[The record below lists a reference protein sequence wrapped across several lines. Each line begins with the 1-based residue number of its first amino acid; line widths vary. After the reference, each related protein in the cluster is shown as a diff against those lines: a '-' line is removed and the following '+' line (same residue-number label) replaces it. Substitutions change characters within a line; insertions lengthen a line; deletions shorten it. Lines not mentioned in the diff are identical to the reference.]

1 MSAHVSSI
9 REHWRGRPKLRV
21 DRRLGRWHAPTR
33 IAPVGE
39 FCCKYT
45 EIQVNLFVG
54 RMGSLL
60 ASALGF
66 VLVSCAGPHSNNSE
80 VHLTPEEPMS
90 IGAPDIFVHSSGLT
104 VIHQEVTTAPVVAMQ
119 YWVRVGSGDES
130 AAEAGL
136 AHVHEHMLFKGTTRR
151 GVGRI
156 AGDIE
161 AIGGS
166 INAWTSFDQ
175 TVYHIVVPARFASDG
190 LDVLTDAVTHSVFDE
205 QELTREL
212 EVIQEEIRRG
222 EDMPGRV
229 LMQQVF
235 STAFQAHPYGRPVI
249 GTSASVASFT
259 RADILRFY
267 ERWYRP
273 DNMTLV
279 VAGDLSRDAL
289 TSLLDSAF
297 PERAG
302 ETTDRPAR
310 PQEPAQTAFRSTS
323 LVRDVQEA
331 SFSLAFHVPGLS
343 HEDAPALEF
352 LSTLLG
358 SGESSILFE
367 RIQRRRR
374 LTDSIYASLYS
385 PAEPGLL
392 FVGGSFRARSR
403 SSVEG
408 LLEAVVRE
416 IAELHYA
423 PFPQRELDRV
433 RTVLESSVIYSRE
446 TVQGIAQR
454 LGFFHTVAGS
464 LEFEVRF
471 RELSR
476 QVTPATIQ
484 DVARRYLTPENL
496 TAGLLLPLN
505 LSEEMPAHDE
515 LLELVTR
522 VFEQVRAEH
531 DTQAA
536 VPDVH
541 GLVRREFPNGLVLI
555 VQQDASAQSF
565 AIRAAVL
572 GGSLAESDTTA
583 GSNSLIAEL
592 LLGGTGSRSAADI
605 ARELDELAASM
616 SGVNG
621 RNSIGLRMTGL
632 SRDFEAC
639 IELFSDALFN
649 SSMPEDELERVRGE
663 LLNMIAAQR
672 DNLSA
677 SAFEQFQATLWAG
690 HPYARR
696 SADAVASVEAMDRS
710 QLLSIY
716 RSLIRPERMVVS
728 VVGNVDPDRVYNTL
742 IAAFPD
748 DVTGRS
754 ATLPTRDVPA
764 PITAPIRLEDMRDR
778 QQAHIVVG
786 YATVSM
792 FDDQHHAFDLLA
804 AILSGQSGRLFL
816 ELRDRQSLAYSVG
829 AYATT
834 GFEVGCFSFYIAT
847 SPAKVEQ
854 AIEGIR
860 NEVVRL
866 RDEGVTDEELTR
878 ARRLLLGRRD
888 IGLQR
893 PGARAG
899 IFAFDELYGFGHA
912 ALYDY
917 EDDLNAVSVD
927 DIHAV
932 IQQYLDPE
940 REVVSIIQ
948 PSTGQV
954 PAEERPE

>member
-1 MSAHVSSI
+1 
-9 REHWRGRPKLRV
+9 
-21 DRRLGRWHAPTR
+21 
-33 IAPVGE
+33 
-39 FCCKYT
+39 
-45 EIQVNLFVG
+45 
-54 RMGSLL
+54 
-60 ASALGF
+60 
-66 VLVSCAGPHSNNSE
+66 
-80 VHLTPEEPMS
+80 MS
-90 IGAPDIFVHSSGLT
+90 IGAPDVFVHASGLT
-104 VIHQEVTTAPVVAMQ
+104 IIHQEVTTAPVVAMQ

-130 AAEAGL
+130 PAEAGL
-136 AHVHEHMLFKGTTRR
+136 AHVHEHMLFKGTQLR

-190 LDVLTDAVTHSVFDE
+190 LSVLTDAVTQSVFDE
-205 QELTREL
+205 QEMEREL

-222 EDMPGRV
+222 EDQPGRV

-249 GTSASVASFT
+249 GTSASVASFA

-279 VAGDLSRDAL
+279 VVGDLTREAL
-289 TSLLDSAF
+289 VALLDSAF
-297 PERAG
+297 SERAG
-302 ETTDRPAR
+302 ATPERPAR
-310 PQEPAQTAFRSTS
+310 PQEPPQTTFRSTS
-323 LVRDVQEA
+323 LARDVQEA
-331 SFSLAFHVPGLS
+331 SFSLAFHTPGLS

-403 SSVEG
+403 ASVDG

-423 PFPQRELDRV
+423 PFPQREIDRV
-433 RTVLESSVIYSRE
+433 RTVLDSSVIYSRE

-464 LEFEVRF
+464 LDFESRF

-476 QVTPATIQ
+476 QVTPSVIQ
-484 DVARRYLTPENL
+484 DVARRYLTPQNL
-496 TAGLLLPLN
+496 TAGLLLPLS
-505 LSEEMPAHDE
+505 LVDSMPSHDE
-515 LLELVTR
+515 LQQLVSR
-522 VFEQVRAEH
+522 VFDQVHAEH
-531 DTQAA
+531 STASS
-536 VPDVH
+536 VPDEH
-541 GLVRREFPNGLVLI
+541 GLVRREFPNGLVLV
-555 VQQDASAQSF
+555 VQQDPSAQSF
-565 AIRAAVL
+565 AIRAVVL

-583 GSNSLIAEL
+583 GSNALLAEL
-592 LLGGTGSRSAADI
+592 LLGGTGTRSAADI
-605 ARELDELAASM
+605 ARELDGLAASM

-621 RNSIGLRMTGL
+621 RNSVGLLMTGL

-639 IELFSDALFN
+639 MELFADALFN

-672 DNLSA
+672 DNLSS

-696 SADAVASVEAMDRS
+696 SADAVAAVEAMDRS

-728 VVGNVDPDRVYNTL
+728 VVSNVDADRVYNTL

-748 DVTGRS
+748 AVTGRA
-754 ATLPTRDVPA
+754 ATLPTREVPPPVAA
-764 PITAPIRLEDMRDR
+764 PVRLEDLRDR

-786 YATVSM
+786 YSTVAM
-792 FDDQHHAFDLLA
+792 FDERHHAFDLLA

-834 GFEVGCFSFYIAT
+834 GFEVGSFAFYIAT
-847 SPAKVEQ
+847 SPAKIEQ

-860 NEVVRL
+860 SEVARL
-866 RDEGVTDEELTR
+866 RDAGVSDDELTR

-888 IGLQR
+888 TGLQR
-893 PGARAG
+893 PAARAG
-899 IFAFDELYGFGHA
+899 VFAFDELYGFGHA
-912 ALYDY
+912 ALYSY
-917 EDDLNAVSVD
+917 EEQLNAVSID

-932 IQQYLDPE
+932 IELFLVAD
-940 REVVSIIQ
+940 REVISIIQ
-948 PSTGQV
+948 PATGQV
-954 PAEERPE
+954 PAEEVSE